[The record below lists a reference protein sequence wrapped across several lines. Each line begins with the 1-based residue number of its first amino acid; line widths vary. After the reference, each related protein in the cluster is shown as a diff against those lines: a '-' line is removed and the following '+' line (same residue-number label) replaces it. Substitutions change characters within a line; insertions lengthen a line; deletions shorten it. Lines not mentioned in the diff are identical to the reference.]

1 MIQHSPNRNSNRLFN
16 GIWQPNSNIYMR
28 IQKAKR
34 SVDGIVVSIAAFRKT
49 KRSQD
54 IFLKKTRWEDLL
66 SQYQD
71 LLSSYMIKAKWNQH
85 RGRQQT
91 NGKKRNPRNRLLHR
105 HTDMTHDWGSI
116 EICVKGSA
124 VQLEML
130 CSWLPHGEK
139 NLTGFLFRTYTKMSS
154 PWVKAIKKTS

>member
-71 LLSSYMIKAKWNQH
+71 LLSSYMIKAK
-85 RGRQQT
+85 
-91 NGKKRNPRNRLLHR
+91 
-105 HTDMTHDWGSI
+105 
-116 EICVKGSA
+116 
-124 VQLEML
+124 
-130 CSWLPHGEK
+130 
-139 NLTGFLFRTYTKMSS
+139 
-154 PWVKAIKKTS
+154 